1 MLFFY
6 RMCVERVLFELCSAM
21 LGVRTYSNVVMF
33 GLEKIRT
40 PKTSFSLLLFFQK
53 PCLGGV
59 ILY

>member
-6 RMCVERVLFELCSAM
+6 RMCVERVLFELCSVM

-33 GLEKIRT
+33 RVRKNTNAKNKFLVYYH
-40 PKTSFSLLLFFQK
+40 FSRR
-53 PCLGGV
+53 LGGV